1 MRIAAIAGLMM
12 GIAVGVGAG
21 EAAPPPRSFAYVLQA
36 EGLGRT
42 RGEVVR
48 RLAECGR
55 DWIILD
61 PFFEGD
67 DDGRWTEADLAAIR
81 SGRAGRKVV
90 AYLSIGEA
98 EDYRPYWKR
107 EWDATRDGRPDPKAP
122 AWLGDEN
129 PEWKGNYKVRY
140 WDAAWQEIM
149 LGQLEAIVRAGFD
162 GVYLD
167 LVDAFETFEF
177 DPAKKDWIDHRPNPA
192 TGKTYR
198 DDMIAWVR
206 RIADEARRRKPGFL
220 VIPQNGVQLLEAAAF
235 LATVDAVG
243 VEDLFTDGNKSQPK
257 SHVDYSLGFL
267 DRATKAAKPV
277 LLIEY
282 GTKPAAVKRSTEGA
296 AGKGFVLLVTDRQL
310 KTLGR
315 SGDNTGGREV
325 APVGG

>member
-1 MRIAAIAGLMM
+1 MREGRGMRIAAVAGLVLCAT
-12 GIAVGVGAG
+12 GRVGAG
-21 EAAPPPRSFAYVLQA
+21 APAAPRSFAYVLQA
-36 EGLGRT
+36 EGLGKT

-48 RLAECGR
+48 RLADCGR

-67 DDGRWTEADLAAIR
+67 DDGRWAEKDLAAIR

-98 EDYRPYWKR
+98 ENYRPYWKR
-107 EWDATRDGRPDPKAP
+107 EWDTARDGRPDPKAP

-140 WDAAWQEIM
+140 WDAAWQDIM

-177 DPAKKDWIDHRPNPA
+177 DPATKDWIDHRPNPA

-198 DDMIAWVR
+198 EDMIAWVR
-206 RIADEARRRKPGFL
+206 RIADEARRRKPGFV
-220 VIPQNGVQLLEAAAF
+220 VIPQNGVQLLEDAAF

-243 VEDLFTDGNKSQPK
+243 VEDLFTDGNRNQPK
-257 SHVDYSLGFL
+257 NHVDPSLGFL
-267 DRATKAAKPV
+267 DRATKAGKPV

-282 GTKPAAVKRSTEGA
+282 GTKPAAVKRSTDGA
-296 AGKGFVLLVTDRQL
+296 AGKGFVLLVTDRPL

-315 SGDNTGGREV
+315 SGEADTR
-325 APVGG
+325 